1 MPVSSL
7 TGPRAPPQ
15 APGEDHALSRGPGAR
30 FLGPVFLPR
39 EFPISRFTAKL
50 RSLRWPGARRQAWGA
65 TEKPGTAAEN
75 PEPKLHTQSA
85 DLDRAGRPGGSRP
98 RCWDARSPRPRGAVP
113 HPAPGAAAPRSA
125 SWAHGT
131 SGAGH
136 VTVGAN
142 ARDNAEHLVSPT
154 SATAVTKH
162 IANLN
167 KRKNRHYMTREK
179 TGKSSR
185 PWARLWFLR
194 YDNWS
199 TSYHGKNKANWT
211 PSKLKTSL
219 CQRPQQEKQQR
230 THEQENICESRSST
244 GLVSRR
250 LTTQYGKQ
258 PQRTASTGAKRT
270 FLQRKREGPS
280 GPVPEKT
287 LSPADRRD
295 RRGDARQGAA
305 RTAQTAAGAGRAP
318 VRTRTRRSLAP
329 SLGHRPG
336 AQRPGAARGVGL
348 AAPQA
353 AEPQP
358 HATRAARARNAPG
371 ARRLVPAP
379 PRTAR
384 SPDARCAGRP
394 EHARAVRR
402 RTQGPRSLPFRW

>member
-85 DLDRAGRPGGSRP
+85 DLDWAGRPGGSRP

-136 VTVGAN
+136 ATVGAN

-167 KRKNRHYMTREK
+167 KRKNRHYTTREK

-280 GPVPEKT
+280 GPVPE
-287 LSPADRRD
+287 S
-295 RRGDARQGAA
+295 RGPSGPSGPSGRC
-305 RTAQTAAGAGRAP
+305 AAGCGENGSDSSG
-318 VRTRTRRSLAP
+318 RRSGASADADTSEP
-329 SLGHRPG
+329 CAQPG
-336 AQRPGAARGVGL
+336 AQAWGTAPRCRQGGRAGRSSSGGTATPRDPRCARTERPG
-348 AAPQA
+348 
-353 AEPQP
+353 
-358 HATRAARARNAPG
+358 RASAG
-371 ARRLVPAP
+371 ARSATHGAKP
-379 PRTAR
+379 
-384 SPDARCAGRP
+384 
-394 EHARAVRR
+394 
-402 RTQGPRSLPFRW
+402 

>member
-1 MPVSSL
+1 M
-7 TGPRAPPQ
+7 
-15 APGEDHALSRGPGAR
+15 
-30 FLGPVFLPR
+30 
-39 EFPISRFTAKL
+39 
-50 RSLRWPGARRQAWGA
+50 
-65 TEKPGTAAEN
+65 
-75 PEPKLHTQSA
+75 
-85 DLDRAGRPGGSRP
+85 
-98 RCWDARSPRPRGAVP
+98 
-113 HPAPGAAAPRSA
+113 
-125 SWAHGT
+125 
-131 SGAGH
+131 
-136 VTVGAN
+136 
-142 ARDNAEHLVSPT
+142 SPT

-167 KRKNRHYMTREK
+167 KRKNRHYTTREK

-211 PSKLKTSL
+211 PSKLKMSL

-280 GPVPEKT
+280 GPDPEKT

-336 AQRPGAARGVGL
+336 AQRPGAARGVGARPSDAFICL
-348 AAPQA
+348 RVTTAP
-353 AEPQP
+353 ELGG
-358 HATRAARARNAPG
+358 RLG
-371 ARRLVPAP
+371 ARFPSPFPLSEWSPGSEFFQLVISKGSGDLISL
-379 PRTAR
+379 
-384 SPDARCAGRP
+384 SPLRVSRHVSFF
-394 EHARAVRR
+394 ERY
-402 RTQGPRSLPFRW
+402 

>member
-1 MPVSSL
+1 M
-7 TGPRAPPQ
+7 
-15 APGEDHALSRGPGAR
+15 
-30 FLGPVFLPR
+30 
-39 EFPISRFTAKL
+39 
-50 RSLRWPGARRQAWGA
+50 
-65 TEKPGTAAEN
+65 
-75 PEPKLHTQSA
+75 
-85 DLDRAGRPGGSRP
+85 
-98 RCWDARSPRPRGAVP
+98 
-113 HPAPGAAAPRSA
+113 
-125 SWAHGT
+125 
-131 SGAGH
+131 
-136 VTVGAN
+136 
-142 ARDNAEHLVSPT
+142 SPT

-167 KRKNRHYMTREK
+167 KRKNRHYTTREK

-230 THEQENICESRSST
+230 THEQENVRESRSST

-258 PQRTASTGAKRT
+258 PQRTASTGAKRP

-295 RRGDARQGAA
+295 RRGDARQGAV

-329 SLGHRPG
+329 SLGHSAPVPPGGSGWPLLKRRNSNPTRP
-336 AQRPGAARGVGL
+336 AL
-348 AAPQA
+348 
-353 AEPQP
+353 
-358 HATRAARARNAPG
+358 RA
-371 ARRLVPAP
+371 
-379 PRTAR
+379 
-384 SPDARCAGRP
+384 
-394 EHARAVRR
+394 
-402 RTQGPRSLPFRW
+402 

>member
-98 RCWDARSPRPRGAVP
+98 RCWDARSPWPRGAVP
-113 HPAPGAAAPRSA
+113 HPAPGAAAPRST

-136 VTVGAN
+136 ATVGAN
-142 ARDNAEHLVSPT
+142 AHDNAEHLVSPT

-167 KRKNRHYMTREK
+167 KRKNRHYTTREK

-219 CQRPQQEKQQR
+219 SKAPARK
-230 THEQENICESRSST
+230 TAENS
-244 GLVSRR
+244 
-250 LTTQYGKQ
+250 
-258 PQRTASTGAKRT
+258 
-270 FLQRKREGPS
+270 
-280 GPVPEKT
+280 
-287 LSPADRRD
+287 
-295 RRGDARQGAA
+295 
-305 RTAQTAAGAGRAP
+305 
-318 VRTRTRRSLAP
+318 
-329 SLGHRPG
+329 
-336 AQRPGAARGVGL
+336 
-348 AAPQA
+348 
-353 AEPQP
+353 
-358 HATRAARARNAPG
+358 
-371 ARRLVPAP
+371 
-379 PRTAR
+379 
-384 SPDARCAGRP
+384 
-394 EHARAVRR
+394 
-402 RTQGPRSLPFRW
+402 